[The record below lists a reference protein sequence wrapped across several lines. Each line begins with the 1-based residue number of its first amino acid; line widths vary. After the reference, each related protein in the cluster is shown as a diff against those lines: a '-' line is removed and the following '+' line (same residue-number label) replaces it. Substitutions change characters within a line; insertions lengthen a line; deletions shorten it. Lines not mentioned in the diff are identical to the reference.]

1 MALCVRKGGTTL
13 RQKWC
18 VLSLD
23 MALLVSMTLVVRAC
37 ACNSCSTVTS
47 VHGICSRSVNV
58 FQRVCPR
65 AVQYIQGKCCTYRVL
80 I

>member
-23 MALLVSMTLVVRAC
+23 MALLVSMTLVVHVHVIVVARLHQYMAFVAGVLMYFRGC
-37 ACNSCSTVTS
+37 AQGLCSTYRINA
-47 VHGICSRSVNV
+47 VHTG
-58 FQRVCPR
+58 
-65 AVQYIQGKCCTYRVL
+65 
-80 I
+80 